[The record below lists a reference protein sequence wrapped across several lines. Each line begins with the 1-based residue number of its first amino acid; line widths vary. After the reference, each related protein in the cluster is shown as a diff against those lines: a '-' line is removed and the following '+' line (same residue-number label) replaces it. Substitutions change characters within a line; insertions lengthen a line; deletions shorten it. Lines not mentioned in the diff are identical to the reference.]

1 MVSYILKQ
9 NDISAACLDTEG
21 LMDQRRAVEDDGC
34 DFGLSAGFWVETT
47 RLSES

>member
-9 NDISAACLDTEG
+9 NDLSAACLDTEG

-34 DFGLSAGFWVETT
+34 DFGLDRKSVV
-47 RLSES
+47 